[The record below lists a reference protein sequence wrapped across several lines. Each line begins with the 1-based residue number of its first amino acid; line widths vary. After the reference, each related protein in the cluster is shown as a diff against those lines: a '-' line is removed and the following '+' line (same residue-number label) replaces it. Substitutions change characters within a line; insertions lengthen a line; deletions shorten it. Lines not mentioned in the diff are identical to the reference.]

1 VIAWK
6 QDKEAVRSLL
16 TGRFQRTIALQMP
29 PLLATVSGVLSTKT
43 SLVRYTDRELPAIAL
58 ITTKSFQVVP
68 NPGNRE
74 PVICEME
81 PGSYGNSVGLKNPGM
96 EVALA
101 ELQQLRQTYG
111 LRALL
116 NVSVSASC
124 AEDFITLVRAFQE
137 VADIIELN
145 FSCPHASVG
154 FGASIGCSPD
164 ISADYISSIRQACPE
179 CKALIFAKLTPNVPD
194 IGEIALAVVKAGVD
208 GITAINTVG
217 PEVHVEPHSGK
228 SILQNKVGGKG
239 GKSGNWIRTQA
250 LSSVRRIR
258 EVVGDRIP
266 IIGMGGVSSGA
277 DVAAMVQAGADAVG
291 VGSAFG
297 KVHQK
302 QWRPYTD
309 ALLADS
315 SAILQGREPSA
326 DSATYCQ
333 KTRAMVYEPH
343 RIVHM
348 LRHSEDIVVVT
359 LDGNLSYEAG
369 QFVFLW
375 IPGVGEKPFSVA
387 EANPLAFVI
396 KRRGPFTEALFAL
409 KTGDSLYVRGL
420 YGAPIE
426 PERTNRAVLLA
437 GGTGVAVLPAL
448 AERLSAQGT
457 KMDILVGTSSEGATA
472 DGKALLEDTLSRYG
486 HFLSV
491 PDAGVP
497 GRILQS
503 LDDYLTDCADVA
515 CYLVGPEKFMAAAAR
530 KIRAAGVPDQRI
542 LLSME
547 LKTLCG
553 IGMCGECAC
562 GDRLT
567 CQWGTFMSYDYL
579 SREAPE
585 LL

>member
-1 VIAWK
+1 MIAWR
-6 QDKEAVRSLL
+6 QDTEAVRSYLA
-16 TGRFQRTIALQMP
+16 GRSQRTLALQTP
-29 PLLATVSGVLSTKT
+29 VALATVSGVLSTKT

-58 ITTKSFQVVP
+58 ITTKSFQVIP

-74 PVICEME
+74 PIICEME
-81 PGSYGNSVGLKNPGM
+81 PGSFGNSVGLKNPGM

-101 ELQQLRQTYG
+101 ELRQLRQSYG

-124 AEDFITLVRAFQE
+124 AEDFIILVQAFQE

-145 FSCPHASVG
+145 FSCPHASAG
-154 FGASIGCSPD
+154 FGASIGCDPD
-164 ISADYISSIRQACPE
+164 ISAAYISSIRQACPD
-179 CKALIFAKLTPNVPD
+179 CKALIFAKLTPNVSD
-194 IGEIALAVVKAGVD
+194 IGEIALAVVNAGAD
-208 GITAINTVG
+208 GLTAINTVG

-239 GKSGNWIRTQA
+239 GKSGNWIKSQA
-250 LSSVRRIR
+250 LASVRRIR
-258 EVVGDRIP
+258 EVVGAQIP

-297 KVHQK
+297 KVHQS
-302 QWRPYTD
+302 QWRSFTD

-315 SAILQGREPSA
+315 TAILQGREPSA
-326 DSATYCQ
+326 DSNAYCQ
-333 KTRAMVYEPH
+333 KTRTMVYEPH
-343 RIVHM
+343 RILHI
-348 LRHSEDIVVVT
+348 LRHSDDIVVVT
-359 LDGNLSYEAG
+359 LDGSLEYEAG

-387 EANPLAFVI
+387 EAKPLTFVI

-409 KTGDSLYVRGL
+409 KSGDTLYVRGL
-420 YGAPIE
+420 YGAPIALE
-426 PERTNRAVLLA
+426 QTKRAVLLA

-448 AERLSAQGT
+448 AQRLDAQGT

-472 DGKALLEDTLSRYG
+472 DGKALLEDTLRRYG
-486 HFLSV
+486 RVLSV

-503 LDDYLTDCADVA
+503 LDACLTDCKDLA
-515 CYLVGPEKFMAAAAR
+515 CYLVGPEKFMVAAASM
-530 KIRAAGVPDQRI
+530 IRAAGVPDQRI

-567 CQWGTFMSYDYL
+567 CQWGTFISYDYL
-579 SREAPE
+579 AREAPE